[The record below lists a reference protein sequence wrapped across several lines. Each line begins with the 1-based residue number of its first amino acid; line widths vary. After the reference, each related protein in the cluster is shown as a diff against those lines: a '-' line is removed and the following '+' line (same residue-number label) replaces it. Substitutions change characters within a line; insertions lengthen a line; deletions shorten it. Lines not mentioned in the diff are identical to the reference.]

1 MLHQISSS
9 TLEPEHAGMIKPIE
23 ACVHCGFC
31 LPTCPTYATMGDE
44 MNSPRGRIFLIKE
57 TLEGRMDPSDIEPF
71 IDNCLG
77 CLACVSSCPSGVE
90 YGELI
95 TPYRAWSEDH
105 RERSFMEALQRKA
118 ILHTIPHPKRFRAA
132 SKLANAFKPIA
143 RHLPKGFGAM
153 MELAPSELPPQSILK
168 ETYPAQGERTG
179 RVALLVGCAQQVLAP
194 RINAA
199 AIRVLNRHGI
209 EVVVPQS
216 QGCCGSLAMHI
227 GEAEAARKAA
237 LGNFE
242 AFPEDIEAIITTAA
256 GCGSGMKEY
265 PHLFAGQSR
274 EEIDAA
280 QRFTNKVK
288 DICEYL
294 DEIGFVPPEATNG
307 PDVKVAYHDACHLA
321 HAQKIR
327 STPRKLLSKIPGL
340 EIAEPA
346 EWELCCGSAGSYN
359 IEKPDT
365 AKELGKRKVANLQAT
380 SADIIATGNIG
391 CLTQIEFHSK
401 DTEKPIPVV
410 HTIELLDEDFSL
422 KE

>member
-1 MLHQISSS
+1 
-9 TLEPEHAGMIKPIE
+9 MIKPIE

-57 TLEGRMDPSDIEPF
+57 TLEGRMASSDIEPF

-95 TPYRAWSEDH
+95 TPYRSWAEER
-105 RERSFMEALQRKA
+105 RERPFLESLQRKA
-118 ILHTIPHPKRFRAA
+118 ILHTIPHPKRFRVA
-132 SKLANAFKPIA
+132 SKLASAFKPIA
-143 RHLPKGFGAM
+143 HRLPKGFGAM
-153 MELAPSELPPQSILK
+153 IELAPQRLPDRTDL
-168 ETYPAQGERTG
+168 EECYPATGSRKG
-179 RVALLVGCAQQVLAP
+179 RVALLAGCAQQVLAP

-209 EVVVPQS
+209 EVIVPQD

-227 GEAEAARKAA
+227 GESEAARKAA
-237 LGNFE
+237 LANID
-242 AFPEDIEAIITTAA
+242 AFPDDVDAILTTAA

-265 PHLFAGQSR
+265 PHLFAGQPAER
-274 EEIDAA
+274 VEAA
-280 QRFTNKVK
+280 RSFTGKVK
-288 DICEYL
+288 DISEYL
-294 DEIGFVPPEATNG
+294 CEIGFVPPERPDTTPAT
-307 PDVKVAYHDACHLA
+307 VAYHDACHLA

-327 STPRKLLSKIPGL
+327 SAPRQLLSAVAGI

-365 AKELGKRKVANLQAT
+365 AKELGQRKVANLQAT
-380 SADIIATGNIG
+380 GADIIATGNIG
-391 CLTQIEFHSK
+391 CLAQIEFHS
-401 DTEKPIPVV
+401 EKTRTPIPVV
-410 HTIELLDEDFSL
+410 HTIELLDEAYWQ
-422 KE
+422 

>member
-9 TLEPEHAGMIKPIE
+9 TLPPEHAGMIKPIE

-95 TPYRAWSEDH
+95 TPYRAWSEEH
-105 RERSFMEALQRKA
+105 RERPLIESLQRKA
-118 ILHTIPHPKRFRAA
+118 ILHTIPHPKRFRVA
-132 SKLANAFKPIA
+132 SKLAKIFKPIA
-143 RHLPKGFGAM
+143 RHLPSGFGAM
-153 MELAPSELPPQSILK
+153 MELAPSNLPTPSTLEEI
-168 ETYPAQGERTG
+168 YPAEGEQKG

-209 EVVVPQS
+209 EVLVPQS

-227 GEAEAARKAA
+227 GEAEAARAAA
-237 LGNFE
+237 LENFE
-242 AFPEDIEAIITTAA
+242 AFPDDVDAIITTAA

-265 PHLFAGQSR
+265 PHLFAGQSSD
-274 EEIDAA
+274 EIDAA
-280 QRFTNKVK
+280 QRFTDKVK

-294 DEIGFVPPEATNG
+294 DEIGFAPPETANG
-307 PDVKVAYHDACHLA
+307 SETKVAYHDACHLA

-327 STPRKLLSKIPGL
+327 SAPRRLLSTVPGL
-340 EIAEPA
+340 ELREPA

-365 AKELGKRKVANLQAT
+365 AKELGKRKTANLQAT
-380 SADIIATGNIG
+380 GADVIATGNIG
-391 CLTQIEFHSK
+391 CLAQIEFHLQRA
-401 DTEKPIPVV
+401 EKPLPIL
-410 HTIELLDEDFSL
+410 HTIELLDERYWSQS
-422 KE
+422 

>member
-1 MLHQISSS
+1 
-9 TLEPEHAGMIKPIE
+9 
-23 ACVHCGFC
+23 
-31 LPTCPTYATMGDE
+31 MGDE

-95 TPYRAWSEDH
+95 TPYRAWSEEH
-105 RERSFMEALQRKA
+105 RERTLIESLQRKA
-118 ILHTIPHPKRFRAA
+118 ILHTIPHPKRFRIA
-132 SKLANAFKPIA
+132 SKLAKVFEPIA
-143 RHLPKGFGAM
+143 GHLPSGFGAM
-153 MELAPSELPPQSILK
+153 MELAPSNLPTPTALEEI
-168 ETYPAQGERTG
+168 YPAEGERKG
-179 RVALLVGCAQQVLAP
+179 RIALLVGCAQQVLAP

-227 GEAEAARKAA
+227 GEAEAARAAA

-242 AFPEDIEAIITTAA
+242 AFSEDVDAIITTAA

-265 PHLFAGQSR
+265 PHLFAGQSSD
-274 EEIDAA
+274 EIDAA
-280 QRFTNKVK
+280 QRFTDKVK

-294 DEIGFVPPEATNG
+294 DEIGFIPPEAANG
-307 PDVKVAYHDACHLA
+307 SETIVAYHDACHLA

-327 STPRKLLSKIPGL
+327 SAPRRLLSAVPGL
-340 EIAEPA
+340 ELREPA

-365 AKELGKRKVANLQAT
+365 AKELGRRKTANLQAT
-380 SADIIATGNIG
+380 GADLIATGNIG
-391 CLTQIEFHSK
+391 CLAQIEFHSQSAE
-401 DTEKPIPVV
+401 TPLPIL
-410 HTIELLDEDFSL
+410 HTIELLDERYWSQS
-422 KE
+422 